1 MTFYNS
7 GNARDTPH
15 TYSTDRRETLLEALR
30 WMTVYES
37 ANAATPRNRLQR
49 VVKRNG
55 DLLSN
60 SGALMAT
67 SVLTSLLGFVY
78 WWVADRS
85 FSAEAVGAASAA
97 ISAMTL
103 VGTLGMF
110 GMGTLLISELP
121 KSKDGQWSLISTC
134 VMVAAAASTVGGAIY
149 VGLALFVPGLRSSLG
164 SPVGIAL
171 LILAMALNGAM
182 LVFDE
187 GLVGLLLGHLQLVR
201 NAYFAVGKLIV
212 IGIVAVLPVAVT
224 GSDILGTWVAGIL
237 LSMPLLWLSLRSR
250 GMGSIRPRLAALRG
264 LGRHAIDHNLLNVA
278 LFLPRTSL
286 PLVVT
291 SVVSTRAN
299 AAFYTA
305 WMVMGFL
312 AMIPGSIATTLFAVA
327 SGDVAGLRAR
337 VRIGLAIALGVG
349 VPVSTGIAILARP
362 IMSVFGHEYAASASG
377 ALSVLA
383 LTYVVGVVRQ
393 FYVAISRVRRRAR
406 QASVYAVLIGFM
418 ELGAAW
424 VGGSHDGLSGLVA
437 WLAGAFVVEGVFM
450 APAVI
455 RVALAR
461 VPATAGGADGTASSQ
476 AAGSGESG
484 SPTAQ
489 APATP
494 VVPARPR
501 KKLPAAPT
509 PGEETVV
516 IPGPRADETMVIPR
530 VRMDETMVL
539 PRPRADETMV
549 IPRPRID
556 ETVATSGSRA
566 DETMVIPRPR
576 IDERVATSGARADET
591 MVIPRPRAEETGARP
606 PVPAKETSVNPW
618 FTADAVDLFT
628 PVAAD
633 QTAVIPRFTA
643 GPPVRRSKAA
653 GDETTVVV
661 RPKADETAVI
671 PRVRPDESAQPPPR
685 VI

>member
-7 GNARDTPH
+7 GNARETP
-15 TYSTDRRETLLEALR
+15 YPDSTDRREALLEALR

-121 KSKDGQWSLISTC
+121 KSKDRQWSLISTC
-134 VMVAAAASTVGGAIY
+134 VLVAAGASTLGGLVY
-149 VGLALFVPGLRSSLG
+149 VGLALFAIPGLRESLG
-164 SPVGIAL
+164 SPLGIAL

-187 GLVGLLLGHLQLVR
+187 GLVGLLLGHLQLLR

-212 IGIVAVLPVAVT
+212 VGIVALLPVAVT
-224 GSDILGTWVAGIL
+224 GSEILGTWVAGIL
-237 LSMPLLWLSLRSR
+237 VSLPLLWLSLRSR
-250 GMGSIRPRLAALRG
+250 GVGSIRPRLSRLRG

-327 SGDVAGLRAR
+327 SGDIAGLRAR
-337 VRIGLAIALGVG
+337 VRIGLAVALGVG
-349 VPVSTGIAILARP
+349 VPVSTGIAVLARP
-362 IMSVFGHEYAASASG
+362 IMGVFGSEYASSASG
-377 ALSVLA
+377 ALTVLA
-383 LTYVVGVVRQ
+383 LTYVVGVIRQ
-393 FYVAISRVRRRAR
+393 FYVAISRVRQRAR
-406 QASVYAVLIGFM
+406 RASVYAVLIGVM

-424 VGGSHDGLSGLVA
+424 IGGSHDGLSGLVA
-437 WLAGAFVVEGVFM
+437 WLAGAFVVEGVLM

-455 RVALAR
+455 QVALRR
-461 VPATAGGADGTASSQ
+461 VPA
-476 AAGSGESG
+476 AAGAAGAEAES
-484 SPTAQ
+484 SAQ
-489 APATP
+489 ASGPGEGTPAPSNP

-501 KKLPAAPT
+501 KKPPAVSAPAEQT
-509 PGEETVV
+509 AV
-516 IPGPRADETMVIPR
+516 IPRPRVDETMVILTGKPDETIVLPGTR
-530 VRMDETMVL
+530 PDETMVI

-549 IPRPRID
+549 IPRPRVD
-556 ETVATSGSRA
+556 ETVAMSGTKP
-566 DETMVIPRPR
+566 DETMVLSRLSDDQAAVTRPVTLR
-576 IDERVATSGARADET
+576 NS
-591 MVIPRPRAEETGARP
+591 P
-606 PVPAKETSVNPW
+606 VNPW
-618 FTADAVDLFT
+618 FTSDANDLFT

-633 QTAVIPRFTA
+633 ETAVIPRFA
-643 GPPVRRSKAA
+643 AVPGPRPAKPP
-653 GDETTVVV
+653 GEETTAVVV
-661 RPKADETAVI
+661 RPVAADETAVI
-671 PRVRPDESAQPPPR
+671 SRVRPDESAQHPPR
-685 VI
+685 SI

>member
-134 VMVAAAASTVGGAIY
+134 VMVAAAASTVGGGIY

-337 VRIGLAIALGVG
+337 VRIGLAVALGVG

-393 FYVAISRVRRRAR
+393 FYVVISRVRRRAR
-406 QASVYAVLIGFM
+406 RASVYAVLIGIM
-418 ELGAAW
+418 ELAAAW
-424 VGGSHDGLSGLVA
+424 IGGSHDGLSGLVA

-461 VPATAGGADGTASSQ
+461 VPAPADGAASSQ

-484 SPTAQ
+484 SGGTQ
-489 APATP
+489 APSTP

-501 KKLPAAPT
+501 RRPPAVLS

-530 VRMDETMVL
+530 ARMDETMVL
-539 PRPRADETMV
+539 PRQRADETMV

-556 ETVATSGSRA
+556 EPVAMAGTRA
-566 DETMVIPRPR
+566 DDTMVIPRPR
-576 IDERVATSGARADET
+576 IDETV
-591 MVIPRPRAEETGARP
+591 ARP

-633 QTAVIPRFTA
+633 ETAVIPRFTA
-643 GPPVRRSKAA
+643 GPPARRSKAA
-653 GDETTVVV
+653 GDETTMVV

-671 PRVRPDESAQPPPR
+671 PRMRPDESAQPPPR